1 MQSPSLFL
9 SSIFNFTPV
18 KKLLY
23 ETEIIPESK
32 VEKSLANLPCGSEV
46 SAHLW
51 SFVCVL
57 LGPFVRLN
65 IKAEECVE
73 EEIGYVIT
81 SRNQTE
87 EGTNYNV

>member
-46 SAHLW
+46 SAHL
-51 SFVCVL
+51 L
-57 LGPFVRLN
+57 
-65 IKAEECVE
+65 
-73 EEIGYVIT
+73 T
-81 SRNQTE
+81 
-87 EGTNYNV
+87 